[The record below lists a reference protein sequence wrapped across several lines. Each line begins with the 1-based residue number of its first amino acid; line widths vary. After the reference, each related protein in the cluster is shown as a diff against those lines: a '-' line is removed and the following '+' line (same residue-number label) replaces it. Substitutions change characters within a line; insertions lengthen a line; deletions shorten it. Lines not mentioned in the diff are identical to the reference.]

1 MDTGKYG
8 YWAHIVLLTTEF
20 LKKHNSGAPGQ
31 IRVITDLTRTEF
43 MGNGTV
49 IKDNP
54 NAGEEITTFIRQHL
68 DNIPVLVWTPAID
81 RTQFVQTRWLVGST
95 RHQGVVQS
103 YINQLA
109 GLGLDCYS
117 VRWAQYDS
125 A

>member
-1 MDTGKYG
+1 
-8 YWAHIVLLTTEF
+8 
-20 LKKHNSGAPGQ
+20 
-31 IRVITDLTRTEF
+31 

-49 IKDNP
+49 IKDNV

-95 RHQGVVQS
+95 RHQVVVQG

-109 GLGLDCYS
+109 GLGPECYG